1 MAVLKLN
8 DENRN
13 ARTSPPRSWIDL
25 IKGIQFV
32 WEIQSLGNG
41 KCTIMNLSGKVYLG
55 CEPSTVEGEQDQVAK
70 STSPTL
76 WFLHSL
82 GHNSYS

>member
-32 WEIQSLGNG
+32 WKYKASETGSAQS
-41 KCTIMNLSGKVYLG
+41 
-55 CEPSTVEGEQDQVAK
+55 
-70 STSPTL
+70 
-76 WFLHSL
+76 
-82 GHNSYS
+82 